1 MSVTAQF
8 YLWFFAGLGGIGGW
22 ALFFVISL
30 AAVLWLIYDSATR
43 RIPSIGWKLGAIV
56 TACFLLP
63 AALYSFT
70 GLDAG
75 PLMGFGEPIFYLG
88 LLGGVIPAVLAI
100 GYFVNFRGMVG
111 CPDGHVYAKSLG
123 ECPECA
129 ALRPAPVVVQPPARA
144 PKAPPAVKPR
154 EVKPKAHA
162 WLVADD
168 GRSHQLNVKLTTV
181 GKSSRNDL
189 QVTGDGTVS
198 RDHAKI
204 TEQAGRFTF
213 IDLGSTN
220 GSKVNGHRVRSP
232 VLLQSDDV
240 IELGDN
246 TRFRF
251 VTSGG

>member
-1 MSVTAQF
+1 MIFLTF
-8 YLWFFAGLGGIGGW
+8 YNWFYTWLGIGGW
-22 ALFFVISL
+22 VLFFVI
-30 AAVLWLIYDSATR
+30 AFGATLWLIYDSSTR
-43 RIPSIGWKLGAIV
+43 RIPSMGWKLGAIV
-56 TACFLLP
+56 TACFLLLAP
-63 AALYSFT
+63 LFIFT

-75 PLMGFGEPIFYLG
+75 PLAGFGEIIFYLG
-88 LLGGVIPAVLAI
+88 LLGGVIPPVLAI

-111 CPDGHVYAKSLG
+111 CPNGHVYAKSLG

-129 ALRPAPVVVQPPARA
+129 ALRPAPVVVQPPVRE
-144 PKAPPAVKPR
+144 PKPAPPPVKPR
-154 EVKPKAHA
+154 KVKPKAHA

-168 GRSHQLNVKLTTV
+168 GRSHQLNATLTTV

-198 RDHAKI
+198 REHAKI